1 MKPKYSK
8 PSIIRSLNVYVALIP
23 CFAFIAIFLL
33 YPCVEG
39 VLKSFYFWKIGDYNN
54 PQFIGLKNYS
64 RVLADPLFWK
74 SFSVLGIM
82 VLWSIVLT
90 CGIVMP
96 ITHAVYN
103 VGEGRMGRFL
113 QRAFVLPMT
122 IPTMVF
128 LLFWRFVYE
137 PNNGLLNNL
146 IRNFGFSDFSY
157 VWLGDER
164 TALLALIFMNFPWI
178 SACGLSFLIFLA
190 GFQNIDKSLHEAA
203 DIDGAKLW
211 TKFTRIDIPLIIPQI
226 RILLVLSLIG
236 GIQQYT
242 NQLVMTQGG
251 PNYATTVPGLLVY
264 FTAFRYGDLGRSST
278 IGVIMFSII
287 MAVTLTTNKLFTS
300 KA

>member
-164 TALLALIFMNFPWI
+164 TALLALIFMNFPWTVRI
-178 SACGLSFLIFLA
+178 SQGVCCVRSTELRYTMLSSALPA
-190 GFQNIDKSLHEAA
+190 
-203 DIDGAKLW
+203 
-211 TKFTRIDIPLIIPQI
+211 TKNS
-226 RILLVLSLIG
+226 VCW
-236 GIQQYT
+236 
-242 NQLVMTQGG
+242 
-251 PNYATTVPGLLVY
+251 
-264 FTAFRYGDLGRSST
+264 
-278 IGVIMFSII
+278 
-287 MAVTLTTNKLFTS
+287 
-300 KA
+300 